1 MKTEIT
7 YFEKSG
13 EDNTSDVLAIAL
25 KRFQQGDI
33 DAIVI
38 ASSFGRTAKMAAD
51 VFTGEKVPLL
61 IVGEVLEGKQSPPPD
76 VCQLLT
82 KKGHQV
88 IWGLPMGAMSKFSRN
103 DTPALIA
110 DAYKRVS
117 EGFKVV
123 CEIILIAT
131 SSGYLQA
138 GQKVLSIAGTHSG
151 ADTAVVARAAGYA
164 DFKAFQVHEI
174 LCKPYQRSAA

>member
-1 MKTEIT
+1 M
-7 YFEKSG
+7 
-13 EDNTSDVLAIAL
+13 LAIAL
-25 KRFQQGDI
+25 KRYQQGDI
-33 DAIVI
+33 DVIVI
-38 ASSFGRTAKMAAD
+38 ASSFGKTANMAVD
-51 VFTGEKVPLL
+51 VFAGEKVSLL
-61 IVGEVLEGKQSPPPD
+61 IVGEVLEGKQSPTPE
-76 VCQLLT
+76 VCKSLIT
-82 KKGHQV
+82 KGHQV
-88 IWGLPMGAMSKFSRN
+88 IWGLPMGTMSKFSRN

-123 CEIILIAT
+123 CEIVLIAT

-151 ADTAVVARAAGYA
+151 ADTAVVARAAGYG

-174 LCKPYQRSAA
+174 LCKPYQRSAS

>member
-13 EDNTSDVLAIAL
+13 EDNTTDVLAIAL
-25 KRFQQGDI
+25 KRYQQGDI
-33 DAIVI
+33 NAIVI
-38 ASSFGRTAKMAAD
+38 ASSFGKTAKMAVD
-51 VFTGEKVPLL
+51 VFASEKVPLL
-61 IVGEVLEGKQSPPPD
+61 IVGEVLEGKQSPPAE
-76 VCQLLT
+76 VCETLT
-82 KKGHQV
+82 AKGHQV
-88 IWGLPMGAMSKFSRN
+88 IWGVTMGTMSKFSRN

-123 CEIILIAT
+123 CEIVLIAT

-138 GQKVLSIAGTHSG
+138 GQKVLSIAGTHNG
-151 ADTAVVARAAGYA
+151 ADTAVVARAAGYG

>member
-7 YFEKSG
+7 YFKKSG
-13 EDNTSDVLAIAL
+13 EDNTADVLAIAL
-25 KRFQQGDI
+25 KRYQQGDI

-38 ASSFGRTAKMAAD
+38 ASSFGKTAKMAAD
-51 VFTGEKVPLL
+51 VFSGEKVSLL
-61 IVGEVLEGKQSPPPD
+61 IVGEVLEGKQSPPPE
-76 VCQLLT
+76 VCKSLIT
-82 KKGHQV
+82 KGHQV
-88 IWGLPMGAMSKFSRN
+88 IWGLPMGAISKFSRN
-103 DTPALIA
+103 DTPNLIA

-123 CEIILIAT
+123 CETVLIAT

-151 ADTAVVARAAGYA
+151 ADTAVVARAAGYG